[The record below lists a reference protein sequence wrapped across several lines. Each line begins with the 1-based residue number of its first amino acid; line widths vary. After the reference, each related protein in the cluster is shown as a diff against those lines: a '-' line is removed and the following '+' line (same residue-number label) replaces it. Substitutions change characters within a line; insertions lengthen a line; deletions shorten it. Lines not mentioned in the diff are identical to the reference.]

1 LTDPLIVAR
10 AIHFASAIMIVGIG
24 VFEALVA
31 GPALECAAPAAG
43 IATSFRARMAGFT
56 WAGLAVALVSG
67 GVWLLLL
74 AAKIAD
80 KSVYEVT
87 TDGTAWIVLTKTR
100 FGIDWQLRL
109 LTAGLLAGCLFLSK
123 RGKGDF
129 VAYRLPF
136 TILTAVFAGM
146 LAWSGH
152 GGASPGVPGYVHIA
166 ADFVHLTAAGAWVGG
181 LIPLVWLLGMLRRSG
196 RKGWV
201 HVASDIT
208 WRFSDLG
215 ILAVGAILLTGIV
228 NVWFLAGGTQ
238 GLTATHY
245 GHLLLFKIA
254 LFVAMFCFAAINRHY
269 LVPELSI
276 HVDDPELGMRA
287 VRILQRNAVL
297 EILLGLIILAIVAI
311 LGITPPGIETH
322 EHVH

>member
-1 LTDPLIVAR
+1 LTDPLVVAR
-10 AIHFASAIMIVGIG
+10 AIHFVSAIMIVGIG
-24 VFEALVA
+24 AFQALVA
-31 GPALECAAPAAG
+31 GPALECAAPTAVV
-43 IATSFRARMAGFT
+43 ATSFRARMAGFT

-80 KSVYEVT
+80 KSVYEVA
-87 TDGTAWIVLTKTR
+87 TDGTAWIVLTETR

-123 RGKGDF
+123 RGKRDF
-129 VAYRLPF
+129 LPYRLPF
-136 TILTAVFAGM
+136 AILTAAFAGM

-166 ADFVHLTAAGAWVGG
+166 ADFVHLIAAGAWVGG

-196 RKGWV
+196 RKGWA

-208 WRFSDLG
+208 WRFSNLG
-215 ILAVGAILLTGIV
+215 ILAVGAILLTGIG
-228 NVWFLAGGTQ
+228 NVWFLAGSAQ
-238 GLTATHY
+238 GVTATHY

-254 LFVAMFCFAAINRHY
+254 LFIAMVCFAAINRHY
-269 LVPELSI
+269 LAPELSI
-276 HVDDPELGMRA
+276 RVNDPELGARA
-287 VRILQRNAVL
+287 VRFLQRNAVI

-311 LGITPPGIETH
+311 LGITPPGNETH
-322 EHVH
+322 EHVL

>member
-100 FGIDWQLRL
+100 SGSI
-109 LTAGLLAGCLFLSK
+109 GSYGCSRPDCWPAVSFFRSAAESLFRTGFLSQ
-123 RGKGDF
+123 
-129 VAYRLPF
+129 
-136 TILTAVFAGM
+136 
-146 LAWSGH
+146 S
-152 GGASPGVPGYVHIA
+152 
-166 ADFVHLTAAGAWVGG
+166 
-181 LIPLVWLLGMLRRSG
+181 
-196 RKGWV
+196 
-201 HVASDIT
+201 
-208 WRFSDLG
+208 
-215 ILAVGAILLTGIV
+215 
-228 NVWFLAGGTQ
+228 
-238 GLTATHY
+238 
-245 GHLLLFKIA
+245 
-254 LFVAMFCFAAINRHY
+254 
-269 LVPELSI
+269 
-276 HVDDPELGMRA
+276 
-287 VRILQRNAVL
+287 
-297 EILLGLIILAIVAI
+297 
-311 LGITPPGIETH
+311 
-322 EHVH
+322 

>member
-31 GPALECAAPAAG
+31 GPALECAGPAAV
-43 IATSFRARMAGFT
+43 IATSFRARMAGLA
-56 WAGLAVALVSG
+56 WAGLAVALLSG
-67 GVWLLLL
+67 GVWLVLL

-87 TDGTAWIVLTKTR
+87 TDGTAWIVLTETR
-100 FGIDWQLRL
+100 FGIDWQLRF
-109 LTAGLLAGCLFLSK
+109 LTAGLLAGCLLVSK

-129 VAYRLPF
+129 VPYRLPF
-136 TILTAVFAGM
+136 AILTAVFAGM

-152 GGASPGVPGYVHIA
+152 GGASSGVPGYVHVA
-166 ADFVHLTAAGAWVGG
+166 ADFVHLIAAGAWVGG
-181 LIPLVWLLGMLRRSG
+181 LVPLVWLLGTMRRSG
-196 RKGWV
+196 RKGWA

-208 WRFSDLG
+208 WRFSNLG

-228 NVWFLAGGTQ
+228 NVRFLAGGAQ

-254 LFVAMFCFAAINRHY
+254 LFVAMVCFAAINRLY
-269 LVPELSI
+269 LAPELSI
-276 HVDDPELGMRA
+276 RVDDPELGTRA
-287 VRILQRNAVL
+287 VRSLQRNAAL

-322 EHVH
+322 DHVH

>member
-1 LTDPLIVAR
+1 
-10 AIHFASAIMIVGIG
+10 MIVGIG

-31 GPALECAAPAAG
+31 GPALEGAAPAAV
-43 IATSFRARMAGFT
+43 IATAFRARMAGFT

-67 GVWLLLL
+67 GIWLLLL
-74 AAKIAD
+74 AARIAD
-80 KSVYEVT
+80 KSAYEVT

-123 RGKGDF
+123 SSKGDF
-129 VAYRLPF
+129 LAYRLPF
-136 TILTAVFAGM
+136 AILTAVFAGM

-152 GGASPGVPGYVHIA
+152 GGASPGTPGYVHIW
-166 ADFVHLTAAGAWVGG
+166 ADFVHLIAAGAWVGG

-196 RKGWV
+196 RKGWA

-208 WRFSDLG
+208 WRFSNLG

-228 NVWFLAGGTQ
+228 NVWFLAGGAP

-254 LFVAMFCFAAINRHY
+254 LFIAMVCFAAINRHY
-269 LVPELSI
+269 LAPELSI
-276 HVDDPELGMRA
+276 RADDPELGTRA
-287 VRILQRNAVL
+287 VRFLQRNAVL
-297 EILLGLIILAIVAI
+297 EILLGFIILAVVAI